1 MTSLLVGDGL
11 IFPEGPRWHDGALYL
26 SDQHAHKVLRITL
39 DGDVTTLTEFGDM
52 PSGLGFLPDGSLL
65 VALMRSAHIRRLDLT
80 TLRHE
85 LYSDLSMT
93 GTRCLINDMVV
104 DQEGRAYVGCRT
116 GQYAHPPEGPGW
128 ITRVDPGGSPSI
140 AATDLMGPNG
150 MIVSNGALLVAETW
164 ESRITQF
171 DMDPHGV
178 LGSRRAFAVL
188 PDGLRPDGICLD
200 WEGSVWTGAIGA
212 WIRVSADGAITE
224 RRAPAPGF
232 SAVACVHG
240 GGQRQLLFL
249 VSSAFKREGLRAL
262 AQGRQDSESGSV
274 GRVEFVSVATSG
286 AGIP

>member
-1 MTSLLVGDGL
+1 MTSLLIDDGL
-11 IFPEGPRWHDGALYL
+11 IFPEGPRWHNGALYL

-39 DGDVTTLTEFGDM
+39 DGDVTTLAQFDDM

-65 VALMRSAHIRRLDLT
+65 VALMRSAHVRRLDVT

-85 LYSDLSMT
+85 LYSDLSAT
-93 GTRCLINDMVV
+93 GAHCLVNDMVV
-104 DQEGRAYVGCRT
+104 DLAGRAYVGCRT
-116 GQYAHPPEGPGW
+116 GQYAQPPEGPGW
-128 ITRVDPGGSPSI
+128 IARIGPDGSPSV

-171 DMDPHGV
+171 DIGPDGA

-188 PDGLRPDGICLD
+188 PGDLRPDGICLD
-200 WEGSVWTGAIGA
+200 RDGSVWVAATRD
-212 WIRVSADGAITE
+212 WIRVSRDGVITD
-224 RRAPAPGF
+224 RIAPGQGF

-240 GGQRQLLFL
+240 GEHRELLLL
-249 VSSAFKREGLRAL
+249 VSSCFARDRLRAL
-262 AQGRQDSESGSV
+262 ADGVPDAESGSV
-274 GRVEFVSVATSG
+274 GRVEWVSVAAPG